1 MPRLTRTQKFA
12 ELRDTLANDREP
24 SLSTKDLSG
33 YQDRLTNLTGSYSR
47 PADTNTNYYNNQYEE
62 KEDPKYVWT
71 SFEETPIETLVE
83 SFKSEELDKH
93 IENIRNEAH
102 VWNGQQEVPASN
114 QYVREEPMQDRRV
127 EEYGIGGVRRDYVNQ
142 QRPAQN
148 MAEMEEQPVEDLNRR
163 NDYQAPVYEAPR
175 EPRPSEE
182 IRPAQNVNYYYP
194 EEVSDDSGVTYYDEP
209 VREPEATTY
218 DEPVREVQRPQAQ
231 ADNHEADHSDDVINS
246 YISEMMDEVSAYN
259 KMNGERTIHDLT
271 NNMVNEV
278 RHPNESRN
286 TGVQFRQNEVEE
298 DDDEFS
304 NTVSTEIGKIMDE
317 ISTRDDSRVE
327 EPEQP
332 EEVLEAVE
340 EPHPVLTKALE
351 EEKVEEVVEI
361 KNLKELEAEPVRETN
376 TISNTIPFVV
386 ASEDEDVI
394 DDEDEDEGSNT
405 ILNII
410 LIVLIIV
417 LVAVLGLIIFYILKT
432 KGII

>member
-1 MPRLTRTQKFA
+1 
-12 ELRDTLANDREP
+12 
-24 SLSTKDLSG
+24 
-33 YQDRLTNLTGSYSR
+33 
-47 PADTNTNYYNNQYEE
+47 
-62 KEDPKYVWT
+62 
-71 SFEETPIETLVE
+71 
-83 SFKSEELDKH
+83 
-93 IENIRNEAH
+93 
-102 VWNGQQEVPASN
+102 
-114 QYVREEPMQDRRV
+114 
-127 EEYGIGGVRRDYVNQ
+127 
-142 QRPAQN
+142 

-209 VREPEATTY
+209 VREPEVKTY
-218 DEPVREVQRPQAQ
+218 DEPVREAQRPQAQ